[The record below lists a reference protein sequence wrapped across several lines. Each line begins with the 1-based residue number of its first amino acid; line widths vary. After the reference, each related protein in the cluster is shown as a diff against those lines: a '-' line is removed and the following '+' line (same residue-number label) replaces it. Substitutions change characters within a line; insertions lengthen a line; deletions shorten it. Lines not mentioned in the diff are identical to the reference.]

1 MSDGSAFDGRPY
13 VVDTSAWAHTVRRAA
28 ADAWSA
34 AMLAGQLW
42 MTPVVKLELLYS
54 TRDQAGF
61 AHLEQRLDGM
71 REAPL
76 DRATVR
82 TALGALRELAASGP
96 LHHRVP
102 VTDLLIAA
110 AAAERGIGVLHYDEH
125 FDRLASVLGFESRWI
140 VARGRA

>member
-1 MSDGSAFDGRPY
+1 MSDASAFDGRPY
-13 VVDTSAWAHTVRRAA
+13 VVDTSAWARTVRRAA
-28 ADAWSA
+28 ADAWSE

-54 TRDQAGF
+54 TRDQAEF
-61 AHLEQRLDGM
+61 AHLERRLDDM

-76 DRATVR
+76 DRAAVR

-102 VTDLLIAA
+102 ITDVLIAA

-125 FDRLASVLGFESRWI
+125 FDRIAPVLGVESRWI
-140 VARGRA
+140 VARGCG

>member
-1 MSDGSAFDGRPY
+1 MSDGSAFDSRSY
-13 VVDTSAWAHTVRRAA
+13 VLDTSAWAGTLRRAA
-28 ADAWSA
+28 ADAWSE

-54 TRDQAGF
+54 TRDQAEF
-61 AHLEQRLDGM
+61 AQLEQRLDEM

-76 DRATVR
+76 DRAVVR

-102 VTDLLIAA
+102 VTDVLIAA

-125 FDRLASVLGFESRWI
+125 FDRLAPVLGFESRWI